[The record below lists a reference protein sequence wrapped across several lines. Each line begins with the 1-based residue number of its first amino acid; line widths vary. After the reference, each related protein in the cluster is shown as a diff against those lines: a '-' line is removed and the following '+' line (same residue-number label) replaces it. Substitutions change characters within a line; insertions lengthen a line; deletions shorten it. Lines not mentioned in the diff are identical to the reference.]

1 MMLLPTLPPPSSL
14 LVFIVCFLN
23 SVTAQNKTT
32 NGTTPAT
39 SHNPNL
45 QYISLV
51 PIALIGVAGAIIL
64 IVSTTSIVW
73 YCCKQYQKKRRSENL
88 LHEEAV
94 KSNFTSLNKS
104 LMRDGDLVA
113 DRIDASTNRTMY
125 DSDEEM

>member
-1 MMLLPTLPPPSSL
+1 M
-14 LVFIVCFLN
+14 VFLVCFIN
-23 SVTAQNKTT
+23 AVTAQNKTT

-39 SHNPNL
+39 SYNPNL

-51 PIALIGVAGAIIL
+51 LIALMGVVGLLVFII
-64 IVSTTSIVW
+64 STTSIVW

-104 LMRDGDLVA
+104 LMKESVA